1 MPACWAVVVEAA
13 MGARTA
19 AAVAAKAR
27 IRGSAEA
34 RILEAAAEVF
44 SRKGRSATTIAEI
57 AERAA
62 MPTATVH
69 YYYGSKGAL
78 YDAVLG
84 QVLAL
89 WTRELDQ
96 LDAHASPAAALAA
109 YIEAKMRV
117 SFAHPAASRIV
128 AGEVLQG
135 GERLKSFLA
144 EEFAPRLRQR
154 LAQIEGWQEAR
165 LLRPLDPFHL
175 FLAIWAATEFYAN
188 FAAEI
193 VALRGPDALSP
204 ARQSAVTMSVVD
216 LFLNGILPRMA

>member
-1 MPACWAVVVEAA
+1 MK
-13 MGARTA
+13 ARTA

-44 SRKGRSATTIAEI
+44 SRKGRSATTVAEI

-84 QVLAL
+84 HVLTL
-89 WTRELDQ
+89 WTRELEQ
-96 LDAHASPAAALAA
+96 LDTHEAPAAALAA

-128 AGEVLQG
+128 ASEVLQG
-135 GERLKSFLA
+135 GEKLKSFLA
-144 EEFAPRLRQR
+144 NEFKPRLQQR
-154 LAQIEGWQEAR
+154 LAQIEGWQDACLMR
-165 LLRPLDPFHL
+165 RFDPLHL

-188 FAAEI
+188 FSSEI
-193 VALRGPDALSP
+193 VTLQGPDALSQTQQ
-204 ARQSAVTMSVVD
+204 AAATASVVD
-216 LFLNGILPRMA
+216 LFLNGVLPRVG

>member
-1 MPACWAVVVEAA
+1 

-27 IRGSAEA
+27 IRDSAHA

-44 SRKGRSATTIAEI
+44 GRKGRRAATIAEI

-69 YYYGSKGAL
+69 YYFGSKGAL
-78 YDAVLG
+78 FDAVLE
-84 QVLAL
+84 QVLSL
-89 WTRELDQ
+89 WTRELEQ
-96 LDAHASPAAALAA
+96 LDSDVAPAAAIAA

-144 EEFAPRLRQR
+144 NEFAPRLRHR
-154 LAQIEGWQEAR
+154 FAQIEHWQDAH
-165 LLRPLDPFHL
+165 LLRRLDPFHL

-188 FAAEI
+188 FSAEI
-193 VALRGPDALSP
+193 VALQGEDALSP
-204 ARQSAVTMSVVD
+204 TRQAVMTASVID
-216 LFLNGILPRMA
+216 LFLNGVLPRVS